1 MEYFKKLVGQRI
13 YLSPKSGSDEE
24 VKKFTEWL
32 NDFNTTDY
40 TNRSAQLLSLKAEKE
55 YLDSHYK
62 DGANFAIVTLDENK
76 LIGSISL
83 EKINYT
89 NRTAV
94 LGIFIG
100 DKDYRS
106 KGYGTEAIRLI
117 LDYGFNYMNLNNISL
132 NVLSFNERAMKCYK
146 KCGFEEYGRRRQCV
160 FINGKYYDR
169 VGMDILAEEFKESY
183 IMNKNI

>member
-100 DKDYRS
+100 DKNARE
-106 KGYGTEAIRLI
+106 KGYGTEAIQMI
-117 LDYGFNYMNLNNISL
+117 LEYGFRYLNLNNIGL
-132 NVLSFNERAMKCYK
+132 DVMEFNPRAIRCYK
-146 KCGFEEYGRRRQCV
+146 KCGFQEVGRERKSRFV
-160 FINGKYYDR
+160 NGKYYDSIH
-169 VGMDILAEEFKESY
+169 MDILAEEFTGDF
-183 IMNKNI
+183 IQNKNI